1 MVLAAPF
8 LFSIFLHLLSG
19 AGFSGSIFGEG
30 PLPPL
35 AILAGYVFLIF
46 MLAAPLAMLAFAIYF
61 SFRRSDLPPLKR
73 FGALLLV
80 TALFALSAAIAY
92 LW

>member
-1 MVLAAPF
+1 MICAVPL
-8 LFSIFLHLLSG
+8 LFAIFLHLCSM
-19 AGFSGSIFGEG
+19 FGLNG
-30 PLPPL
+30 DFDRGISASPL
-35 AILAGYVFLIF
+35 AIFAMHGFLIF